1 MYWRTS
7 TIEILPAVEDDDANL
22 RIQEPS
28 GRDFFGTDETT
39 VSARRFINDVSALLD
54 QISRSVIGET
64 ILNGIK
70 FTGKSMTISPY
81 LNARAAQ
88 LKPSGLPFG
97 RCNALGGR
105 DIEFSPGRAVVCGR
119 ELPAAS
125 AAFRPVEIL
134 LHELFHTFRVLSKKF
149 KPSDVNI
156 PDRVYDDSEE
166 FHAILICNLFIVD
179 PLYTAGNASQLRKH
193 HKDKSLLP
201 ESETK
206 PFGFFFPSTQVKTL
220 VDSLC
225 TDHPIFTRWIAAKL
239 SDVAFNPLRDALRFP
254 KITATVSGFDQSS
267 APIATTTA
275 IVRAA
280 LMQELPCSAARA
292 KTLADKLLLDGCI
305 SRADFG
311 A

>member
-88 LKPSGLPFG
+88 LKPSRLPFG

-206 PFGFFFPSTQVKTL
+206 PFGFFLP
-220 VDSLC
+220 VDAGENVGRFALHRS
-225 TDHPIFTRWIAAKL
+225 
-239 SDVAFNPLRDALRFP
+239 SDFYAMDRNKAERC
-254 KITATVSGFDQSS
+254 GFQ
-267 APIATTTA
+267 
-275 IVRAA
+275 
-280 LMQELPCSAARA
+280 SAARRVA
-292 KTLADKLLLDGCI
+292 I
-305 SRADFG
+305 SKDYSGRVRFRSKRRTHRDDHRDSACCAHAGVALQRRAS
-311 A
+311 